1 MAGMESGNG
10 GASGL
15 SIPHFLFFGWIMVFD
30 FCDRQEAMEEVEGV
44 ELAGFIG
51 NKCDSGGG

>member
-1 MAGMESGNG
+1 MESGNG